1 MSCGRAEAQISAL
14 QKAAL
19 AELTWALLLDHL
31 WQIPLVDEQNQTSSS
46 EQQEE
51 PEGTGQPPSP
61 STQGVHHYLPLH
73 PQHDAAQ
80 SDANV
85 ISSGGNQR
93 RNGYRREEGERERE
107 GKKGGRKRGVFH
119 QRGIIWEVKQW
130 TAGGKIHYIL
140 HIYSHVS
147 HIYTALYS
155 KYYSFLT
162 PLLLSDNL
170 IY

>member
-31 WQIPLVDEQNQTSSS
+31 WQIPLVDEQNQASSS

-93 RNGYRREEGERERE
+93 RNGYRREEGERGRE

-119 QRGIIWEVKQW
+119 QRWNNMRSQTVNSRRENVL
-130 TAGGKIHYIL
+130 YITYL
-140 HIYSHVS
+140 LSHVS
-147 HIYTALYS
+147 HLYC
-155 KYYSFLT
+155 FIL
-162 PLLLSDNL
+162 
-170 IY
+170 